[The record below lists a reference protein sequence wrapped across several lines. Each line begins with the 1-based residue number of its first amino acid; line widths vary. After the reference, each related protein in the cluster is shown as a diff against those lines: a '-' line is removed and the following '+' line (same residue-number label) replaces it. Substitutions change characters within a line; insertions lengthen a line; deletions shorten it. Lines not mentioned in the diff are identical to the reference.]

1 MASVTNRP
9 AYRHDE
15 TQRRVRHP
23 LGVVRKYIRSYV
35 VFEGAA
41 LATLFLAA
49 WFWVGLVL
57 DWGVFK
63 LFAFDWIQELRD
75 VAPGARNDWW
85 LRLVVLVALGLGLLA
100 LLLFKVGMRWVR
112 EFNDRAVALV
122 LERRFPRELGDRLI
136 TAVEIAD
143 PAKAEKYGFSRAMVE
158 KTCNDAADRV
168 EKLPV
173 SDVFNWRRL
182 RGLWLLVIAATVGV
196 YVLVGIASCALA
208 GILGDSPS
216 PLAFAWRFHD
226 TATTWAERNVLL
238 MDSYWPRHAYLEMV
252 RFPHTKNDP
261 LEMRVGETAQPPALV
276 VRAYQWVVADRA
288 ASGGWRPL
296 RWADLRDHNLVPE
309 EVLAEAEALPPD
321 WPHWVVDLDEL
332 SSEVPVVAEPTNR
345 EGAAAPTRLVPVSW
359 QGKGSGEVRRR
370 ATAARLGADDRAAI
384 ETMLDWRTWTID
396 RLRQQKEDPQ
406 VRQALRTDPP
416 GAWDRLE
423 NVFAHLEELADS
435 PSMARRLRKL
445 ELPETIMAT
454 FRGDKTKKET
464 PGSDPVAGKFTIPLT
479 SLSESL
485 TFRIRA
491 ADYWTPTYR
500 ITLVPPPRFAELL
513 MDRAEPAYLHYRL
526 QGDDQSP
533 LRGKKQLIIGE
544 RLSTDGDA
552 NAIEVPLGS
561 SLKLRART
569 DRMLREPGAG
579 GAPVRVKAPE
589 VFDKGVIVPESDAV
603 QLDADRKGFTLAFAK
618 VDRPIEFSFE
628 FFDEDNVR
636 GQRRV
641 KIAPRADE
649 RPRVEKVELL
659 VSLRKPR
666 FKAAGKAAGPAA
678 PGTPTDAYLITPE
691 AILPFG
697 GALSDDVMLVR
708 AGWSYSVEPIEV
720 ELIGGG
726 GKGSLPTLVL
736 NGTERQIRTN
746 IAMTAWQL
754 LPGSTQ
760 PLAGAAYLT
769 WVERVLK
776 SDLVKARAKLPEVF
790 VPMEEFERVLAGR
803 SLTDVPLGKLAELL
817 ASGQAPPRRPRW
829 EHQLKDE
836 APFNVGRLKLKPEET
851 SAPQPHYIVR
861 LAVVATDNDIETGQP
876 YTDAKGNIAR
886 GQTNR
891 SKTQFK
897 FLVVSENELLTQ
909 IGLEEELLYEK
920 LERASDKVKNAL
932 TATEDQVRKA
942 GAGVDANPV
951 VLRMNEVRKAVQD
964 ASSLGREV
972 QTAYGNILKEMEVNR
987 VAKDRR
993 DKIQNKIFYPL
1004 DDVTRQPDGSFAKTE
1019 DSVHKALAALEEAAA
1034 ANKNAGPADVMN
1046 LRETEKHLTRLND
1059 ELNSILIAMGDN
1071 LSEAKALELLVSMEQ
1086 RQRKIRD
1093 KARLVETKITED
1105 LLKGLLD
1112 PEKEKKQPEKK
1123 QSFKTIEPSAIPVG
1137 IHERDDRAELHP
1149 AVMDRKETG
1158 ILLRTRHSVV
1168 IMASALGAAYR

>member
-9 AYRHDE
+9 GYRHDE

-23 LGVVRKYIRSYV
+23 LDVVRKYIRTYV
-35 VFEGAA
+35 VLEGAA
-41 LATLFLAA
+41 LALLFLAA
-49 WFWVGLVL
+49 WFWIGLVL

-75 VAPGARNDWW
+75 VTPGARNDLW
-85 LRLVVLVALGLGLLA
+85 LRLVILVALGLGLLA
-100 LLLFKVGMRWVR
+100 LLLFKVGLRWVR

-143 PAKAEKYGFSRAMVE
+143 PARAEKYGFSRAMIE
-158 KTCNDAADRV
+158 KTCNDAAERV

-173 SDVFNWRRL
+173 SEVFNWHRL
-182 RGLWLLVIAATVGV
+182 RGLWLLVAAATVGV
-196 YVLVGIASCALA
+196 YVLVGLVSCALA
-208 GILGDSPS
+208 GALGENPS
-216 PLAFAWRFHD
+216 PVAFAWRFHD
-226 TATTWAERNVLL
+226 TATTWTERNALL
-238 MDSYWPRHAYLEMV
+238 LDSYWPRRAYLEMV

-261 LEMRVGETAQPPALV
+261 LEMRLGESAQPPALV
-276 VRAYQWVVADRA
+276 VRAYQWVIADRA
-288 ASGGWRPL
+288 APGGWRPL
-296 RWADLRDHNLVPE
+296 RWADLREHDLVPD
-309 EVLAEAEALPPD
+309 EVLAEAEAAVPPD
-321 WPHWVVDLDEL
+321 WPHWLVDLDEL
-332 SSEVPVVAEPTNR
+332 SPEVAVVAEAGSRP
-345 EGAAAPTRLVPVSW
+345 GAEAPVGLVPVSW
-359 QGKGSGEVRRR
+359 QGKASGEVRRR
-370 ATAARLGADDRAAI
+370 AAAARLGASDRAAI
-384 ETMLDWRTWTID
+384 ESMLDWHTWSID
-396 RLRQQKEDPQ
+396 RLYQQKETPQ
-406 VRQALRTDPP
+406 VRQSLRTEPP

-423 NVFAHLEELADS
+423 NVFAHLQEQADA

-445 ELPETIMAT
+445 EVPETVLAT
-454 FRGDKTKKET
+454 FRGEKTKKET
-464 PGSDPVAGKFTIPLT
+464 PGSEPVAGKFTIPLT

-491 ADYWTPTYR
+491 ADYYTPTHR

-526 QGDDQSP
+526 LGDDQSP
-533 LRGKKQLIIGE
+533 LKGKKQLIVGE

-569 DRMLREPGAG
+569 DRVLREPGVG

-589 VFDKGVIVPESDAV
+589 VFDKGVIVPDSDAV
-603 QLDADRKGFTLAFAK
+603 TLDADRKGFALGFAK
-618 VDRPIEFSFE
+618 VERPIEFAFE

-636 GQRRV
+636 GQRRI
-641 KIAPRADE
+641 KIVPRADE

-659 VSLRKPR
+659 VGLRKPR
-666 FKAAGKAAGPAA
+666 FKAAGKTAGPAA

-691 AILPFG
+691 ALLPFG

-708 AGWSYSVEPIEV
+708 AGWSYSIEPIDV
-720 ELIGGG
+720 ELIGSGG

-746 IAMTAWQL
+746 LALTAWQL

-760 PLAGAAYLT
+760 PLAGPAYLA
-769 WVERVLK
+769 WLERVLK

-803 SLTDVPLGKLAELL
+803 SLTDVPLNKLAELL
-817 ASGQAPPRRPRW
+817 AGGQAPPRRPRW

-836 APFNVGRLKLKPEET
+836 APFNVSRLKLKPEEL

-861 LAVVATDNDIETGQP
+861 LAVVATDNDVETGPP
-876 YTDAKGNIAR
+876 YTDIKGHVAH
-886 GQTNR
+886 GQTSR

-932 TATEDQVRKA
+932 TATEDQARKA
-942 GAGVDANPV
+942 AAGVDANPV

-964 ASSLGREV
+964 ASALGREV
-972 QTAYGNILKEMEVNR
+972 QSAYGNILKEMEVNR

-1019 DSVHKALAALEEAAA
+1019 DAVHKALGALEDAAA
-1034 ANKNAGPADVMN
+1034 ANKAAGPADVAN

-1093 KARLVETKITED
+1093 KARMVEKKITED
-1105 LLKGLLD
+1105 LLEGVLN
-1112 PEKEKKQPEKK
+1112 PGGSKKQPEKK
-1123 QSFKTIEPSAIPVG
+1123 QSLRSIEPPAVPAGVRQ
-1137 IHERDDRAELHP
+1137 RDGRAELRSVVP
-1149 AVMDRKETG
+1149 NGKETG
-1158 ILLRTRHSVV
+1158 IWLRPRVSVV
-1168 IMASALGAAYR
+1168 IMASALKG